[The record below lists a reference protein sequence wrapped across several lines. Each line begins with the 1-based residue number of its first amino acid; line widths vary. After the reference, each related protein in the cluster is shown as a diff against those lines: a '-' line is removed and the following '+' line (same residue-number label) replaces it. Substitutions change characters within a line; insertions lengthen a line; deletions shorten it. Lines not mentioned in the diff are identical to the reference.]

1 MYNIDGCIRNTFLAL
16 LSISLSV
23 ARKEVPALDY
33 LFTEDRYIKG
43 GHVMYIYDLYVQE
56 ICNIY
61 QF

>member
-1 MYNIDGCIRNTFLAL
+1 MYNIDGCIGNTFLAL

-23 ARKEVPALDY
+23 ARKEVPALY
-33 LFTEDRYIKG
+33 LFTENRYIKG
-43 GHVMYIYDLYVQE
+43 GHVMYMYDLYVQE